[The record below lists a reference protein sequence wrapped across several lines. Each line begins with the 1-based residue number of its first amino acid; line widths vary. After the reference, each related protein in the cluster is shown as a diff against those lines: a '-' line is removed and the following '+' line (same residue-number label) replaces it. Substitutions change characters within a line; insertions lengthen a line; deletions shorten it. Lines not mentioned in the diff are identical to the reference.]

1 MPPFQD
7 RLPPPS
13 MSESP
18 SIRDRLVKSAGSSLF
33 WPVLLLAAVL
43 HAGAALSPALVESLE
58 LDEAHAGRVAAV
70 ERLGRSVAQLQ
81 RMERALLT
89 DSGYRTRVARSQIGA
104 DPGTGELQVALAE
117 ELRFDP
123 LEGGDAP
130 AVVEAVHPWYESLV
144 RELGSAGPLRQR
156 CVAGAAILCL
166 AAFVFLPAR
175 PDGEPTERKKG
186 TQDLSPDSGVRKVA

>member
-1 MPPFQD
+1 MSST
-7 RLPPPS
+7 PS
-13 MSESP
+13 F
-18 SIRDRLVKSAGSSLF
+18 RDRLVRSAGASLF
-33 WPVLLLAAVL
+33 WPVLLLAAAL

-58 LDEAHAGRVAAV
+58 LDEAHARRVAAV

-89 DSGYRTRVARSQIGA
+89 DSGYRARAARSQIGA
-104 DPGTGELQVALAE
+104 EPGSGELQIVLAE

-130 AVVEAVHPWYESLV
+130 AAIEPVHPWYESLV
-144 RELGSAGPLRQR
+144 RELGSAGPFRQR

-175 PDGEPTERKKG
+175 PEEEPGDGTFG
-186 TQDLSPDSGVRKVA
+186 TSAPSPDASGRKVA